1 VLNSVRRSRYR
12 QRIQYKEI
20 FIFKKKY
27 YYVSFKG
34 NGIDFVF
41 FPPLFCAVQKN
52 PLYNLPSVT
61 FKPGSFIL
69 SDSAKDNLNE
79 VTATLQK
86 HPQYGI
92 VVTSYSSRTKQ
103 AQQLSWERVNVV
115 VNYLA
120 SQKISRNRMIYRHGQ
135 PYGEEDIVDFRSF
148 NDEK

>member
-1 VLNSVRRSRYR
+1 MYHLKIMVLTLFFFSPRYCAA
-12 QRIQYKEI
+12 QK
-20 FIFKKKY
+20 
-27 YYVSFKG
+27 S
-34 NGIDFVF
+34 
-41 FPPLFCAVQKN
+41 PLN
-52 PLYNLPSVT
+52 NLPSVT

-69 SDSAKDNLNE
+69 SDSAKHNLNE

-86 HPQYGI
+86 HPQHGI

-120 SQKISRNRMIYRHGQ
+120 SQKISRDRMIYRHGQ
-135 PYGEEDIVDFRSF
+135 PSGEEDVVDFRSF

>member
-1 VLNSVRRSRYR
+1 MYHLKVMVL
-12 QRIQYKEI
+12 IL
-20 FIFKKKY
+20 
-27 YYVSFKG
+27 
-34 NGIDFVF
+34 F
-41 FPPLFCAVQKN
+41 FFAPLFCAAQKN

-120 SQKISRNRMIYRHGQ
+120 SQKISRDRMIYRHGQ
-135 PYGEEDIVDFRSF
+135 PSGEEDIVNFRSF
-148 NDEK
+148 IDEK